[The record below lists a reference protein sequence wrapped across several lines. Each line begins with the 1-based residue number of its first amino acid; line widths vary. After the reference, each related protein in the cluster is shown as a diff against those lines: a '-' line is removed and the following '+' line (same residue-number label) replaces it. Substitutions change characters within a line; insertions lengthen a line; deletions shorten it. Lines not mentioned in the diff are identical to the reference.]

1 MDQEATKVLP
11 FRSPSNGNPER
22 LEMGRYCCYDII
34 IIITGA
40 TTFHLVTY
48 SIKGW
53 LYKTGG
59 AFASEKQVC
68 LCIRE

>member
-1 MDQEATKVLP
+1 MAILRDWKWGVTAAA
-11 FRSPSNGNPER
+11 
-22 LEMGRYCCYDII
+22 DII

>member
-11 FRSPSNGNPER
+11 FRLPSNVKPER

-34 IIITGA
+34 IITGA
-40 TTFHLVTY
+40 RTFHFVTD

-59 AFASEKQVC
+59 AFASEKQLC